1 GVLPVGSWD
10 KPEGII
16 TDRDIVI
23 RAVADG
29 VDVTSAEVRD
39 YMTSEVYYC
48 QEDDTLENAAQQ
60 MRDHQV
66 SRLMVKSQA
75 GKACGIITFGCIL
88 RENESLREIGKV
100 VERAVGQKAA

>member
-1 GVLPVGSWD
+1 MPTKVKELMTKDPVIVPASTTLQEAGRKMKSLECGVLPVGSWD

-48 QEDDTLENAAQQ
+48 QEDDTLENAAQ
-60 MRDHQV
+60 
-66 SRLMVKSQA
+66 
-75 GKACGIITFGCIL
+75 
-88 RENESLREIGKV
+88 
-100 VERAVGQKAA
+100 